1 MDFICDFLL
10 SQMIITPLPMLSFWR
25 GRKEE
30 QVTVGNYKYSVMGK
44 PSSLI
49 FINIYAIMKFQ
60 LNLKKK
66 VKKKKEISVKIKL
79 AQNEKVSSDN

>member
-1 MDFICDFLL
+1 M
-10 SQMIITPLPMLSFWR
+10 
-25 GRKEE
+25 
-30 QVTVGNYKYSVMGK
+30 GNYKYSVMGK